1 MTLGELVAE
10 GGGSIQTGPF
20 GSQLHAA
27 DYVSVGTPSVMP
39 QNIGDNRINDSDIA
53 RVSRNDMQRLT
64 NYWLAEGDIVYSR
77 RGDVERRAL
86 VRPENDGWLCGT
98 GCLRVRIG
106 DRQIHDPAFVS
117 YALGLKESRKWI
129 VQHAVGATMLNL
141 NTAILGGVPISV
153 PSIGEQRGIAEVLGA
168 LDDKI
173 SANSRLQATIDQL
186 VQALFIDATAGAEAA
201 TLGAVADVNLASVK
215 PTAGELRYLDIAS
228 VSVGTYA
235 SPAASPWS
243 SAPGR
248 ARRKISTGDT
258 VWSTVRPNRRSH
270 ALILEDDQLLV
281 GSTGLAV
288 LTPKRGRFA
297 YVYEATRT
305 EAFTAYLEAVAEGSA
320 YPAVRGD
327 RFAQA
332 PVPLPVE
339 SRIIEFEAAAGP
351 LRMRAGAALAE
362 SAALVAMRDALLPL
376 LMSGKVTIK
385 DAKSVVGEVL

>member
-1 MTLGELVAE
+1 MDLSDGPVSGYDEWISQVGLANSAAKMLPAGTVLMAMYGATVGRMGYLTEPAACNQAACALVADP
-10 GGGSIQTGPF
+10 TK
-20 GSQLHAA
+20 
-27 DYVSVGTPSVMP
+27 
-39 QNIGDNRINDSDIA
+39 SDA
-53 RVSRNDMQRLT
+53 R
-64 NYWLAEGDIVYSR
+64 WLY
-77 RGDVERRAL
+77 
-86 VRPENDGWLCGT
+86 
-98 GCLRVRIG
+98 
-106 DRQIHDPAFVS
+106 
-117 YALGLKESRKWI
+117 YALLHIRDGLIGLAS
-129 VQHAVGATMLNL
+129 GAAQQNL
-141 NTAILGGVPISV
+141 NTQIIRNATVNAPPLT
-153 PSIGEQRGIAEVLGA
+153 EQRGIAEVLGA

-173 SANSRLQATIDQL
+173 TANTRLQRTIDEL
-186 VQALFIDATAGAEAA
+186 VQALFVEATAGAEVA
-201 TLGAVADVNLASVK
+201 TLAAVADVNVVSVK

-248 ARRKISTGDT
+248 ARRKIRMGDT

-297 YVYEATRT
+297 YVYEASRT
-305 EAFTAYLEAVAEGSA
+305 QDFTAYLESVAEGSA

-327 RFAQA
+327 RFMQA

-339 SRIIEFEAAAGP
+339 SRIAEFEAEAGP

-362 SAALVAMRDALLPL
+362 SAALAATRDALLPL
-376 LMSGKVTIK
+376 LMSGKVKVK
-385 DAKSVVGEVL
+385 DAESVVGGMI